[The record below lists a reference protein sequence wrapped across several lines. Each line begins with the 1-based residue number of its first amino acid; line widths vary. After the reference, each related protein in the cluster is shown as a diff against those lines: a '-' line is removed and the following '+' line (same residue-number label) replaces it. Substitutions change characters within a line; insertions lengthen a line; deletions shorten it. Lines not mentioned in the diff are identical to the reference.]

1 MFLFRPLHMPAL
13 TIKAPTLL
21 DLDALYAFE
30 LRNRNYFES
39 WINAR
44 PADYYSLDAVAL
56 AIESAQQDAA
66 KDLAYQF
73 LVSENGVLLARVNLT
88 QVKRPH
94 LQQAV
99 LGYRVGQ
106 EHQGRGVAK
115 GAVRLALQ
123 QAFSELALWRVEATS
138 RPENPASVKVLLANG
153 FRQFGHAKRCFQLG
167 ANWYDLLHFEAHAE
181 K

>member
-1 MFLFRPLHMPAL
+1 MPAL
-13 TIKAPTLL
+13 TIQPPTLA
-21 DLDALYAFE
+21 DIEALYAFE
-30 LRNRNYFES
+30 LSNRSYFET

-44 PADYYSLDAVAL
+44 PADYYSLSGVAQ
-56 AIESAQQDAA
+56 AIESAQHDAA

-73 LVSENGVLLARVNLT
+73 LVRENGVLLARVNLT

-94 LQQAV
+94 LQQAA

-123 QAFSELALWRVEATS
+123 QAFSELGLWRVEATS

-153 FRQFGHAKRCFQLG
+153 FTQFGHAKRCFQLG
-167 ANWYDLLHFEAHAE
+167 TCWYDLLHFEAHAE
-181 K
+181 H